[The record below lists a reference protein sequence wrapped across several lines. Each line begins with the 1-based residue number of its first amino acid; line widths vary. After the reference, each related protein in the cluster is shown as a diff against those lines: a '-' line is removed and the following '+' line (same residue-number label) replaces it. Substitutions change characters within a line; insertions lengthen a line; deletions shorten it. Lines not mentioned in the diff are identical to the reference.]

1 MKRLVIATAFLALGA
16 GSAHAQ
22 MTKAIDKARG
32 AKAKADAHI
41 AAEQNPSQQ
50 TKAPAKAPAQAQAP
64 THVKAAPPAQKRD
77 MGGSAGGFGTGG
89 KIGPGGRVQPKL
101 DTVPSFVMRE
111 AFDYDRAGTR
121 DPFASL
127 LNTSDLRPV
136 ISDLKL
142 IGVLYDPT
150 GRRSVAIMRDQQ
162 NTLYRAT
169 LGQTL
174 GRMRVSRIEPRAVIF
189 TIEEFGMNRQD
200 SLVLVDTT
208 KTRIP

>member
-1 MKRLVIATAFLALGA
+1 MKRFLIAAAFLALGA

-22 MTKAIDKARG
+22 MTKAIDKARA
-32 AKAKADAHI
+32 AKAKADAHV
-41 AAEQNPSQQ
+41 AAEQNTARQQ
-50 TKAPAKAPAQAQAP
+50 TKTQTKATPQSQAP
-64 THVKAAPPAQKRD
+64 THIKAAPPRGKGAP
-77 MGGSAGGFGTGG
+77 AGAAA
-89 KIGPGGRVQPKL
+89 KPAAKP

-111 AFDYDRAGTR
+111 TFDYDRAGTR

-136 ISDLKL
+136 LSDLKL
-142 IGVLYDPT
+142 IGILYDPT

-169 LGQTL
+169 IGQTL
-174 GRMRVSRIEPRAVIF
+174 GRMRVSRIKPRAVIF

>member
-1 MKRLVIATAFLALGA
+1 MRRLLMAAAFLALGA
-16 GSAHAQ
+16 GSARAQ
-22 MTKAIDKARG
+22 MTRAIDEARN
-32 AKAKADAHI
+32 AKAAADAHV
-41 AAEQNPSQQ
+41 AAEQNTARQAP
-50 TKAPAKAPAQAQAP
+50 ARPAKAA
-64 THVKAAPPAQKRD
+64 AQKES
-77 MGGSAGGFGTGG
+77 MGGTAQGTGTGG
-89 KIGPGGRVQPKL
+89 KIGPRGRVPMKS
-101 DTVPSFVMRE
+101 DSVPSFVMRE

-142 IGVLYDPT
+142 VGVLYDPS

-169 LGQTL
+169 LGQML
-174 GRMRVSRIEPRAVIF
+174 GRMRVSKITPRGVIF

>member
-1 MKRLVIATAFLALGA
+1 VKRFLMAAAFLAVGA

-22 MTKAIDKARG
+22 MTRAIDKARN
-32 AKAKADAHI
+32 AKKAADTHI
-41 AAEQNPSQQ
+41 AAEQNTAQQ
-50 TKAPAKAPAQAQAP
+50 THAKPK
-64 THVKAAPPAQKRD
+64 TKAAPPGQKGA
-77 MGGSAGGFGTGG
+77 MGGSAEGTGTGG
-89 KIGPGGRVQPKL
+89 KIGPGGRVASAKP

-111 AFDYDRAGTR
+111 SFDYDRAGTR

-142 IGVLYDPT
+142 IGILYDPT

-169 LGQTL
+169 VGQIL
-174 GRMRVSRIEPRAVIF
+174 GRMRVSKIRPRAVIF